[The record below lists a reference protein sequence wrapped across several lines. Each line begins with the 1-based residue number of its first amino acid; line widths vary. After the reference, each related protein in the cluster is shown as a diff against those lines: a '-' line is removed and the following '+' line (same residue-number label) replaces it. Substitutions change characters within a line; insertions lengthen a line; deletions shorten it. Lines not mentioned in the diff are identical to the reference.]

1 VCVFGVDNCDIVID
15 NPAEMGSGFAI
26 FAIILVDKSQP
37 GTYNR
42 YDMTKGTPI
51 GGSCGKFIKE
61 QLK

>member
-1 VCVFGVDNCDIVID
+1 
-15 NPAEMGSGFAI
+15 MGSGFAI